1 MKEFVAIVSHNAGVI
16 TKYKDFGT
24 QAEADAHVTTYGG
37 KVVKDLDD
45 DTDYWDVSSDPV
57 KDTAKQTADIN
68 TQIALNKINELET
81 VPRRI
86 RESLIATSSA
96 DKHVIDED
104 AAIAIERGKL

>member
-1 MKEFVAIVSHNAGVI
+1 MKEFVAIVSHDAGVI
-16 TKYKDFGT
+16 TKYQDFDT
-24 QAEADAHVTTYGG
+24 QPDADAHVATYGG

-104 AAIAIERGKL
+104 AAIAIERAKQ